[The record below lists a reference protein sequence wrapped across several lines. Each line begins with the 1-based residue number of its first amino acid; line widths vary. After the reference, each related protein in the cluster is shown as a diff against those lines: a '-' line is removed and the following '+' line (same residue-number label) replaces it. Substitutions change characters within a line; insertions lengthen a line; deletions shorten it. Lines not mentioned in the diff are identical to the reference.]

1 MGGAEIGLFLTHL
14 AAEQAV
20 AAATRNQALNA
31 LEIPHGAFRH
41 LLKFKQEFD
50 WKVFA
55 QEEEKMKR
63 KKLAR
68 LFNMAESLNY
78 QLTPKP

>member
-1 MGGAEIGLFLTHL
+1 M
-14 AAEQAV
+14 
-20 AAATRNQALNA
+20 RW
-31 LEIPHGAFRH
+31 IPHGAFRR

-55 QEEEKMKR
+55 QEEAKMKR

-78 QLTPKP
+78 QLTTKP